1 MLLVVAVARDV
12 VHVSLDGSGQ
22 MMDRVYRALETI
34 DPDDERRGQKR
45 RCGNPAHADQA

>member
-12 VHVSLDGSGQ
+12 VRVRVDGSGQ
-22 MMDRVYRALETI
+22 MMDRVDRAFETI

-45 RCGNPAHADQA
+45 RCGSPAHASQA